1 MHRRI
6 WGGLR
11 DSQHR
16 LYFSFFFHH
25 PFGAPAPP
33 AMAEAWPL
41 GDGHCLFSQPWT
53 DPSSSPPGY
62 TLLLLQVLT
71 EVLHPPASIPCIVC
85 DAQSCPTLCN
95 PMVYS
100 QQAPLSIGF
109 PRQEYWSGLPFPS
122 PKCLFPEDTLK
133 ITFLFLHFGHCHT
146 A

>member
-1 MHRRI
+1 MNHWI
-6 WGGLR
+6 WDGLR

-16 LYFSFFFHH
+16 LYFSFFSHH
-25 PFGAPAPP
+25 PFGVPGPP

-41 GDGHCLFSQPWT
+41 GDGHCLLSQPWT

-62 TLLLLQVLT
+62 TLLLLQVLLRSFILQQ
-71 EVLHPPASIPCIVC
+71 VFPALCVMLNHVRLC
-85 DAQSCPTLCN
+85 D

-100 QQAPLSIGF
+100 LQAPLSVGF
-109 PRQEYWSGLPFPS
+109 PRQDYWSGFPFPS

-133 ITFLFLHFGHCHT
+133 ITFLLLDFGHCHT